1 MAGTAF
7 AETAT
12 ASLADRPAIRVLNI

>member
-12 ASLADRPAIRVLNI
+12 APLADRPAIRVLNI